1 MSRADGRWQDGP
13 PGRSNS
19 TLFKGTKL
27 VPIETLD
34 RARGGLG
41 AQLTAALR
49 DAVADGR
56 LAPGARLPSTRD
68 LAADLRVSRGVVV
81 EAYEQLVAEGRLV
94 ARHGAGTV
102 VAPPTMPPVRVPE
115 RAPVAYRPV
124 DGPLR
129 PGVPD
134 LSMFP
139 RAAWRRA
146 YETALAGVPHA
157 GLDYGPPAGPARLRE
172 ELAGYLNRVR
182 AARAEPAG
190 VIATAGV
197 AQALS
202 LLAAALRHAGVREIA
217 VEDPCS
223 IGVRGHLA
231 GHDMRLTGVPVDA
244 HGLVPAALAATG
256 AGAVVLTPAHQYPT
270 GVVLAPG
277 RRAELIAW
285 ARRTG
290 GLIIEDDY
298 DAEFRYDRDPVGC
311 LQGLAPD
318 VVAHTGSV
326 SKALAPGLRLGWL
339 VVPAEWAGPVL
350 AAKEAADL
358 GGPVLE
364 QSALAEL
371 IASGGYDRHLRAARR
386 EHRRRRDALLDAL
399 ATHLPQVRVTGIAA
413 GLHLVVELPP
423 GADDRRIAE
432 DAARAGI
439 APIALS
445 TLRLSAPGPP
455 GLVLGYARDS
465 PSVLRAAVFTL
476 EGVLRLD

>member
-1 MSRADGRWQDGP
+1 M
-13 PGRSNS
+13 
-19 TLFKGTKL
+19 
-27 VPIETLD
+27 VPIDALE

-56 LAPGARLPSTRD
+56 LTPGTRLPSTRE
-68 LAADLRVSRGVVV
+68 LAAHLRVSRGVVV
-81 EAYEQLVAEGRLV
+81 EAYEQLIAEGRLV

-102 VAPPTMPPVRVPE
+102 VAARTSPPARAPEPP
-115 RAPVAYRPV
+115 PVAYRPV

-146 YETALAGVPHA
+146 YETALAGAPHT

-182 AARAEPAG
+182 AARAEPAR

-202 LLAAALRHAGVREIA
+202 LLAAALRDAGVREVA
-217 VEDPCS
+217 VEDPGS

-231 GHDMRLTGVPVDA
+231 GHGLRLTGVPVDA
-244 HGLVPAALAATG
+244 DGLVPAALAATG
-256 AGAVVLTPAHQYPT
+256 ARAVVLTPAHQFPT

-290 GLIIEDDY
+290 ALIIEDDY
-298 DAEFRYDRDPVGC
+298 DAEFRYDCDPVGC

-326 SKALAPGLRLGWL
+326 SKTLAPGLRIGWL
-339 VVPAEWAGPVL
+339 VVPPEWSGSVL
-350 AAKEAADL
+350 AAKETADL

-364 QSALAEL
+364 QLAFAEL
-371 IASGGYDRHLRAARR
+371 IAGGGYDRHLRAARR

-399 ATHLPQVRVTGIAA
+399 AMHLPQARVTGIAA

-423 GADDRRIAE
+423 GTDDRRVAAE
-432 DAARAGI
+432 AARAGI

-445 TLRLSAPGPP
+445 TLRLGAAGPP

-465 PSVLRAAVFTL
+465 PSVLHAAVFTL
-476 EGVLRLD
+476 AGVLRLD